1 MTEHQTALT
10 WLSTDLHLL
19 ETDAHQLRL
28 HLGWLAE
35 DLRAHR
41 EQLGGQAA
49 AVECLVAEA
58 ADCLAR
64 LAHLD
69 EMLTRLRSAVA
80 A

>member
-1 MTEHQTALT
+1 MTETKTTLT

-28 HLGWLAE
+28 HLGWLVE

-41 EQLGGQAA
+41 GGLGDQ
-49 AVECLVAEA
+49 AEA
-58 ADCLAR
+58 LEGLSAETAGCLAR
-64 LAHLD
+64 VAHLD
-69 EMLTRLRSAVA
+69 EVLTRLRGAVA